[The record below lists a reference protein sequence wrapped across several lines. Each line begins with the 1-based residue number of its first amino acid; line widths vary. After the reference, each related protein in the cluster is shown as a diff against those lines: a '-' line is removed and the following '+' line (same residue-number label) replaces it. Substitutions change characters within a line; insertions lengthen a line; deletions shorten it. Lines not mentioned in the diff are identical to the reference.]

1 MTVVPIQQRLPNT
14 MRRFPL
20 PLRLATCVAC
30 ALATSTAHAV
40 VLINITTDTATDLAG
55 SFSVPGYNFEGT
67 PPTTFSA
74 LPFGDTL
81 LYLNR
86 GPGSPYNDAFETRSG
101 GGGTPDDPRFFAIA
115 SFGTSA
121 LSGTYTNGGSTAD
134 QTVNWSF
141 SNLQET
147 DFGQFGGTFSG
158 DFSFSLVAVPEP
170 TETAVAVGLGLGV
183 FALVRRNRRPSVV

>member
-20 PLRLATCVAC
+20 PLRLAACVAF

-40 VLINITTDTATDLAG
+40 VLINVTTDTATDFAG
-55 SFSVPGYNFEGT
+55 SFSVPGYNFAQQL
-67 PPTTFSA
+67 PTTFSA
-74 LPFGDTL
+74 LPITDTK
-81 LYLNR
+81 LYLER
-86 GPGSPYNDAFETRSG
+86 ASIHDQFETLGG
-101 GGGTPDDPRFFAIA
+101 GGGTPDDPQFLTTS
-115 SFGTSA
+115 SFSTFT
-121 LSGTYTNGGSTAD
+121 LSGTYTNGGSSGD

-147 DFGQFGGTFSG
+147 NYGQFGGTFSG

-183 FALVRRNRRPSVV
+183 FTLVRRNRGASVV